1 MPQNNEQIKFYFG
14 TQQQYNNLLTKDDN
28 AFYIITDAH
37 KIYLGEQLYANPNE
51 QSSSSQHNNNENVDI
66 ESIIEQIPLASSS
79 AKGLMSANDKTKLD
93 NLPNSITTYSTAT
106 SNADGLM
113 SSLDKIKLDN
123 TGIFCTASE
132 YQAMPERTSG
142 IYFVLNN
149 STLSIKDANNN
160 LLTLGN
166 VGSDSS
172 SSSVASFSPVL
183 INNSSIRT
191 FDTSKTKTFENYLLE
206 NSGQGGE

>member
-28 AFYIITDAH
+28 AFYIITDTH

-51 QSSSSQHNNNENVDI
+51 QSSSSQHNDENDDI
-66 ESIIEQIPLASSS
+66 ETIIEQIPLASSS

-106 SNADGLM
+106 SSADGLM

-132 YQAMPERTSG
+132 YQAMSERTSG

-149 STLSIKDANNN
+149 STLLIKDANNN

-166 VGSDSS
+166 VGNNISLNPT
-172 SSSVASFSPVL
+172 VSFAPLL
-183 INNSSIRT
+183 IYPSTEITVDPSEG
-191 FDTSKTKTFENYLLE
+191 TSLESHFEQQE
-206 NSGQGGE
+206 GGE

>member
-113 SSLDKIKLDN
+113 SSSDKIKLDN

-132 YQAMPERTSG
+132 YQAMSERTSG

-149 STLSIKDANNN
+149 STLLIKDAHNN

-166 VGSDSS
+166 VGNNISLNPT
-172 SSSVASFSPVL
+172 VSFAPLL
-183 INNSSIRT
+183 IYPSTEITVDPSEG
-191 FDTSKTKTFENYLLE
+191 TSLESHFEQQE
-206 NSGQGGE
+206 GGE

>member
-106 SNADGLM
+106 SSADGLM
-113 SSLDKIKLDN
+113 SSSDKIKLDN

-132 YQAMPERTSG
+132 YQAMSERTSG

-166 VGSDSS
+166 VGNNISLNPT
-172 SSSVASFSPVL
+172 VSFTPL
-183 INNSSIRT
+183 SIYPST
-191 FDTSKTKTFENYLLE
+191 EITVDPSEGTSLESHFEQQE
-206 NSGQGGE
+206 GGE

>member
-51 QSSSSQHNNNENVDI
+51 QSSSSQHNDENIDI
-66 ESIIEQIPLASSS
+66 ETIIEQIPLASSS

-106 SNADGLM
+106 SSTDGLM

-132 YQAMPERTSG
+132 YQAMSERTSG

-149 STLSIKDANNN
+149 STLLIKDANNN

-166 VGSDSS
+166 VGNNISLNPT
-172 SSSVASFSPVL
+172 VSFAPLL
-183 INNSSIRT
+183 IYPSTEITVDPSEG
-191 FDTSKTKTFENYLLE
+191 TSLESHFEQQE
-206 NSGQGGE
+206 GGE

>member
-28 AFYIITDAH
+28 AFYIITDTH

-51 QSSSSQHNNNENVDI
+51 QSSSSQHNDENVDI
-66 ESIIEQIPLASSS
+66 ENIIEQIPLASSS
-79 AKGLMSANDKTKLD
+79 AKGLMSANDKIKLD
-93 NLPNSITTYSTAT
+93 NLPSSITTYSTAT

-132 YQAMPERTSG
+132 YQAMSERTSG

-149 STLSIKDANNN
+149 STLLIKDANNN

-166 VGSDSS
+166 VGNNISLNPT
-172 SSSVASFSPVL
+172 VSFAPL
-183 INNSSIRT
+183 SIYPST
-191 FDTSKTKTFENYLLE
+191 EITVDPSEGTSLESHFEQQE
-206 NSGQGGE
+206 GGE

>member
-51 QSSSSQHNNNENVDI
+51 QSSSSQHNDENIDI
-66 ESIIEQIPLASSS
+66 ETIIEQIPLASSS

-113 SSLDKIKLDN
+113 SSSDKIKLDN

-132 YQAMPERTSG
+132 YQAMSERTSG

-149 STLSIKDANNN
+149 STLLIKDAHNN

-166 VGSDSS
+166 VGNNISLNPT
-172 SSSVASFSPVL
+172 VSFAPLL
-183 INNSSIRT
+183 IYPSTEITVDPSEG
-191 FDTSKTKTFENYLLE
+191 TSLESHFEQQE
-206 NSGQGGE
+206 GGE

>member
-1 MPQNNEQIKFYFG
+1 MPQENKQVQFYFG
-14 TQQQYNNLLTKDDN
+14 TQAEYNNLLTKDDN
-28 AFYIITDAH
+28 AFYIVTDAH

-106 SNADGLM
+106 PSTDGLM

-132 YQAMPERTSG
+132 YQAMSERTSG

-149 STLSIKDANNN
+149 STLLIKDANNN

-166 VGSDSS
+166 VGNNISLNPT
-172 SSSVASFSPVL
+172 VSFTPL
-183 INNSSIRT
+183 SIYPST
-191 FDTSKTKTFENYLLE
+191 ETTVNPNEGTSLESHFEQQE
-206 NSGQGGE
+206 GGE

>member
-28 AFYIITDAH
+28 AFYIITDTH

-51 QSSSSQHNNNENVDI
+51 QNSSSQHNDDI
-66 ESIIEQIPLASSS
+66 ETIIEQIPLASSS

-106 SNADGLM
+106 SSADGLM

-132 YQAMPERTSG
+132 YQAMSERTSG

>member
-28 AFYIITDAH
+28 AFYIITDTH

-66 ESIIEQIPLASSS
+66 ESIIEQFPLASSS

-106 SNADGLM
+106 SSADGLM

-132 YQAMPERTSG
+132 YQAMSERTSG

-166 VGSDSS
+166 VGNNISLNPT
-172 SSSVASFSPVL
+172 VSFTPL
-183 INNSSIRT
+183 SIYPST
-191 FDTSKTKTFENYLLE
+191 EITVDPSEGTSLESHFEQQE
-206 NSGQGGE
+206 GGE

>member
-113 SSLDKIKLDN
+113 SSSDKIKLDN

-132 YQAMPERTSG
+132 YQAMSERTSG

-166 VGSDSS
+166 VGNNISLNPT
-172 SSSVASFSPVL
+172 VSFTPL
-183 INNSSIRT
+183 SIYPST
-191 FDTSKTKTFENYLLE
+191 EITVDPSEGTSLESHFEQQE
-206 NSGQGGE
+206 GGE